1 MNKGK
6 YNIFLPNYKRDLDDN
21 INNNNKEANNLNDN

>member
-6 YNIFLPNYKRDLDDN
+6 YNIFLADYKRDLDDN
-21 INNNNKEANNLNDN
+21 INNNNKKANNLNDN